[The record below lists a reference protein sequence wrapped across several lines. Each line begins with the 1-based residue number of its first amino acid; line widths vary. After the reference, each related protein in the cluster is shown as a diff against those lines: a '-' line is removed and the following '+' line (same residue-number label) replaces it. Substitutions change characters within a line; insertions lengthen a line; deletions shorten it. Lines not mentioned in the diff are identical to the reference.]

1 MAFLAVLVHGL
12 RLPAER
18 LRVIGRLMHDVA
30 ILAAK
35 GLAGGL
41 LVVAFALLSE
51 GLHPK
56 RFAGLFSAAP
66 SVAIAG
72 LSITLLDKGSADA
85 HHDSLGMIVGGVA
98 MVAYAA
104 AVIPLLRRHRAGVG
118 ATIALSAW
126 LATAAVLAV
135 PMMVR

>member
-1 MAFLAVLVHGL
+1 MHQVL
-12 RLPAER
+12 
-18 LRVIGRLMHDVA
+18 

-51 GLHPK
+51 GLGPK

-66 SVAIAG
+66 AVAIAG
-72 LSITLLDKGSADA
+72 LSIVLLDKGSHDA
-85 HHDSLGMIVGGVA
+85 HQNAAGMIAGSAG

-104 AVIPLLRRHRAGVG
+104 AVVPLLRRVG
-118 ATIALSAW
+118 ASAAAAMALGAW
-126 LATAAVLAV
+126 TALAALAAIPLLVA
-135 PMMVR
+135 